1 MWSTAS
7 IDGASASPVLSE
19 APSVRSGWITVGAQ
33 STRGLPVVSPRTT
46 VSSEEYD
53 QGLDFPWKETV
64 AFTVYGTF
72 APTAGPGVIT
82 ALVTWALSR

>member
-1 MWSTAS
+1 M
-7 IDGASASPVLSE
+7 SE
-19 APSVRSGWITVGAQ
+19 APSFSSGWITAGDQ
-33 STRGLPVVSPRTT
+33 STSGLPVVFPRTT

-53 QGLDFPWKETV
+53 QGLDFPLKETV

-72 APTAGPGVIT
+72 GPTAGPGVIT